1 MVSTRHVFCSYFYYI
16 CVFRFGCL
24 VLAGS
29 HTNLVHK
36 FFLGGILLVPNPKT
50 EKYSIPDLLDVAVSS
65 SQAIMVA

>member
-29 HTNLVHK
+29 HTNLVQK
-36 FFLGGILLVPNPKT
+36 FFLEGIRLVPNPKT
-50 EKYSIPDLLDVAVSS
+50 EKYSIPDLLDVVVSS

>member
-1 MVSTRHVFCSYFYYI
+1 MFFAPIFIIFVFSA
-16 CVFRFGCL
+16 L
-24 VLAGS
+24 VVWFLLG
-29 HTNLVHK
+29 LVQILCTS